1 MHAAF
6 YNVGMQ
12 SAQLDAATQRH
23 EEHMRRLEN
32 DLSAIVRSVP
42 DLVALH
48 LCEFGGHGAVVP
60 EHVRQRVARVVGS
73 DWSVVWHNNY
83 VLLWKPA
90 RVVEEPVL
98 QQVPTQVRAHGDS
111 SNPHTFQMYTCEVEA
126 PHGRSGP
133 LKVVH
138 VHHRSSRSRGVVLP
152 GYENSRHIARHG

>member
-1 MHAAF
+1 MSRPHQLVCMHAAF

-73 DWSVVWHNNY
+73 DWSVVWHITTMFCFGNQRGFAWLKSLSCN
-83 VLLWKPA
+83 
-90 RVVEEPVL
+90 RCRHRC
-98 QQVPTQVRAHGDS
+98 VPMEILRI
-111 SNPHTFQMYTCEVEA
+111 HTPSRCT
-126 PHGRSGP
+126 P
-133 LKVVH
+133 LK
-138 VHHRSSRSRGVVLP
+138 
-152 GYENSRHIARHG
+152 